1 MNKAI
6 NRWVLLTLAVCTITS
21 AAARKIPG
29 RFIDSEGRTIDVTF
43 KIPFKLLSSQPNF
56 EKIQYRVAYID
67 SHGAKQVLHPA
78 DAREI
83 SFTYNG
89 EEIRMLSR
97 NDNLHYRL
105 FSSDDH
111 IFLRLLVDGKMK
123 LFDYYFTQSTP
134 GYYDGATGGMSGGGT
149 YTADNYILQKGD
161 GELMQPRGLAFR
173 KDMIAY
179 LHDCPEVA
187 TMVEERTLRR
197 REMEIIVRQ
206 YNEKCGGSQPD
217 GAK

>member
-1 MNKAI
+1 MTKNIYRLSGLIIALFI
-6 NRWVLLTLAVCTITS
+6 FTS
-21 AAARKIPG
+21 ATARKIPG
-29 RFIDSEGRTIDVTF
+29 RIIDMQGRAIQVTF
-43 KIPFKLLSSQPNF
+43 KIPFKLLSPHPNF
-56 EKIQYRVAYID
+56 ETIQYRIAYLD
-67 SHGAKQVLHPA
+67 SRGKKQVLHPD

-83 SFTYNG
+83 AFTYKG

-97 NDNLHYRL
+97 IDNLHHRL
-105 FSSDDH
+105 FSSDDR
-111 IFLRLLVDGKMK
+111 IFLRLLVNGNMK

-134 GYYDGATGGMSGGGT
+134 GYYDGATGGMSAGST

-187 TMVEERTLRR
+187 AMVEEKALRR
-197 REMEIIVRQ
+197 RDMEIIVRQ
-206 YNEKCGGSQPD
+206 YNEKCPGSEPHD
-217 GAK
+217 AR